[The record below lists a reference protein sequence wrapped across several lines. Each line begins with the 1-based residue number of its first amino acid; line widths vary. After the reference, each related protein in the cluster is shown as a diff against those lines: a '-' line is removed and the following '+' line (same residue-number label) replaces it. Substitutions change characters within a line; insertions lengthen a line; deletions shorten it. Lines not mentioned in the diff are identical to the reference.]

1 MPSHYAN
8 AASSAYAG
16 YKRGR
21 AVSSAAVQ
29 GYKKGNQIGE
39 MAATGAHGAAQ
50 YARVQQGLAETT
62 GRGLPVFSRASERI
76 AVGLAKHESHALFN
90 TLRAQ
95 QSRIHEARNIPR
107 VGMYKDADPQTPYV
121 SRAFQR

>member
-1 MPSHYAN
+1 MPSHYSN

-21 AVSSAAVQ
+21 AISNAAVQ

-39 MAATGAHGAAQ
+39 MATTGAYGASQ
-50 YARVQQGLAETT
+50 YARVQQGLAEAT
-62 GRGLPVFSRASERI
+62 GKGLPVFSRASEKI
-76 AVGLAKHESHALFN
+76 AVGIAKHESRALFN

-95 QSRIHEARNIPR
+95 QSRIHEARNTPR
-107 VGMYKDADPQTPYV
+107 VGMYRDADPQTPYV

>member
-8 AASSAYAG
+8 AASSAHAG

-29 GYKKGNQIGE
+29 GYKKGNQFGE
-39 MAATGAHGAAQ
+39 MAATGAHGASQ
-50 YARVQQGLAETT
+50 YARVQQGLAE
-62 GRGLPVFSRASERI
+62 RGKDLPVFTRASEKI
-76 AVGLAKHESHALFN
+76 AVGIAKHESRALFN

-95 QSRIHEARNIPR
+95 QSRIHEARNTPR
-107 VGMYKDADPQTPYV
+107 VGMYRDADPQTPYV